1 MLNIAY
7 VGFGK
12 SVNRYHL
19 PYIKERLDRFRVK
32 RIYARTLT
40 KRQNEQ
46 VFWRTQGTAF
56 TDQMDELLAD
66 QDLDL
71 VVIVTPPA
79 THYALAKRFLE
90 HGHNVLLDK
99 PMVATVNQAKDLLAT
114 AKAHDAFLMPFQNRL
129 FDSDF
134 LTLQKVLATGYVGR
148 PIDLTVHM
156 DHYRPQDAKAAVNA
170 QAGDWYDHGVHLL
183 DQMVHLFGRPNK
195 MFYDIRSVRQLGP
208 YENDH
213 FQAQLFYPNAFKATV
228 EATEAAVV
236 AHPKWVLYGTKG
248 TYIKENID
256 QQEYDL
262 KAGIMPG
269 DQGFGLDAPQDYG
282 RLTYFNQNGDR
293 LEKIIPTISG
303 DYGRVYDAVYAS
315 LHEGKPKL
323 VSDQEMLTVIELL
336 EAGSKHPSPN
346 QLNLTNLEEG

>member
-19 PYIKERLDRFRVK
+19 PYIKERLTEFQVK

-40 KRQNEQ
+40 KHQADQ
-46 VFWRTQGTAF
+46 TFWLAQGTQF
-56 TDQMDELLAD
+56 TNQMEDLLSDQS
-66 QDLDL
+66 LDL

-79 THYALAKRFLE
+79 SHYDLAKQFLE
-90 HGHNVLLDK
+90 HGHNVMIDK
-99 PMVATVNQAKDLLAT
+99 PMVSSVAQAQDLIAT
-114 AKAHDAFLMPFQNRL
+114 AKRQHAFLMPFQNRL

-156 DHYRPQDAKAAVNA
+156 DHYRPESVRPARNA

-183 DQMVHLFGRPNK
+183 DQIVHLFGRPDK
-195 MFYDIRSVRQLGP
+195 MHTDIRSVRQLGP
-208 YENDH
+208 YENDQ
-213 FQAQLFYPNAFKATV
+213 FEAQLFYPDAFKATV
-228 EATEAAVV
+228 AASEAAVL

-248 TYIKENID
+248 TYIKKNID

-269 DQGFGLDAPQDYG
+269 EPGFGLDAPQDYG
-282 RLTYFNQNGDR
+282 QVTYLNQNGDR
-293 LEKIIPTISG
+293 IEKVIPSLAG
-303 DYGRVYDAVYAS
+303 DYGRVYDAVYAT
-315 LHEGKPKL
+315 LVEGQPKL
-323 VSDQEMLTVIELL
+323 ISDQEMLTVIELL
-336 EAGSKHPSPN
+336 EAGSTYPSPN
-346 QLNLTNLEEG
+346 QIDLSKN